1 MAAFEPPGE
10 IPSAARDLYH
20 EVLNEL
26 IMPRISRID
35 RSTAPPEVAEVYDH
49 FMKVRGNIPNM
60 FRTVAHRPE
69 IMRTMV
75 QHFRA
80 VMETG
85 TVPAKLKELVIVRT
99 SQINQ
104 CEY

>member
-1 MAAFEPPGE
+1 M
-10 IPSAARDLYH
+10 
-20 EVLNEL
+20 
-26 IMPRISRID
+26 RISRLD
-35 RSTAPPEVAEVYDH
+35 KSQVDEPTAEIYDVYL
-49 FMKVRGNIPNM
+49 KERGNVPNM

-69 IMRTMV
+69 ILRTMIA
-75 QHFRA
+75 HFRA
-80 VMETG
+80 VMNTG

>member
-1 MAAFEPPGE
+1 
-10 IPSAARDLYH
+10 
-20 EVLNEL
+20 
-26 IMPRISRID
+26 MPRISRLD
-35 RSTAPPEVAEVYDH
+35 RKDVSPEVGEIYDH

-69 IMRTMV
+69 ILRTMIA
-75 QHFRA
+75 HLRA

-85 TVPAKLKELVIVRT
+85 TVPAKLKELLIVRT
-99 SQINQ
+99 SQINR

>member
-1 MAAFEPPGE
+1 M
-10 IPSAARDLYH
+10 
-20 EVLNEL
+20 
-26 IMPRISRID
+26 RITRLDKSQVDADTGAI
-35 RSTAPPEVAEVYDH
+35 YDH
-49 FMKVRGNIPNM
+49 YMKARGNVPNM

-69 IMRTMV
+69 ILRTLV
-75 QHFRA
+75 AHFRA

-99 SQINQ
+99 SQMNN